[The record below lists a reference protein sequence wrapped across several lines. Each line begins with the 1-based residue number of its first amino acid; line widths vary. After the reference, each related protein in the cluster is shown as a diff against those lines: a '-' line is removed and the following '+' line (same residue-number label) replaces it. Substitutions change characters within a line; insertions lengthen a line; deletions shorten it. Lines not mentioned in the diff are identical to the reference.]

1 MQNFRLKK
9 QYKFFGTNLPK
20 KCISG
25 QKQKSERYHQTQ
37 QICVG
42 INIKF
47 YHKQTIFLTKFTIK
61 NLEQCPN
68 LKFYV
73 DC

>member
-37 QICVG
+37 QI
-42 INIKF
+42 
-47 YHKQTIFLTKFTIK
+47 
-61 NLEQCPN
+61 
-68 LKFYV
+68 
-73 DC
+73 